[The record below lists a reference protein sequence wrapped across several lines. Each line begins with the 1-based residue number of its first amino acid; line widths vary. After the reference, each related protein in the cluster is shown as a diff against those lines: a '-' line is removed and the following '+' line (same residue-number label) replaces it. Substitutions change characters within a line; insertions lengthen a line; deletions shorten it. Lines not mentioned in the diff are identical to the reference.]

1 METLHPPL
9 DQFLDTL
16 DTLSSEELDRVEK
29 RVAAVREKKNGNAR
43 ALTLPPAPV
52 ASDFFAISFNEYL
65 AMPQAEREA
74 IDILAYKRY
83 SNWIEQ
89 ELNRHDARWILVCGG
104 KVIESG
110 PTLRS
115 YPRSQKLQAV
125 GEQYGLTPFVFLRGP
140 MIEESIWTVLPY
152 NDSYPS
158 LPITVAAEHENPLNL
173 KAKGLVL
180 EDADLDT
187 GSTNVMLDYEQ
198 LLENGIITDQVIE
211 KLHVHSHLNREFYYY
226 SRWIRIG
233 VTTETDEIIS
243 GVIEVLCVRD
253 WKKSPLRLVN
263 KSRQALVGRKPLY
276 ELPLRI
282 VLDGRKRT
290 TQILGQ

>member
-1 METLHPPL
+1 METQHPPL

-29 RVAAVREKKNGNAR
+29 RLASARGKKNGTPRIPA
-43 ALTLPPAPV
+43 PSPAPV
-52 ASDFFAISFNEYL
+52 AGDLFAISFNDYL
-65 AMPQAEREA
+65 AMPRGEREA
-74 IDILAYKRY
+74 IDIEAYEKY
-83 SNWIEQ
+83 ANWIEQ

-110 PTLRS
+110 PTLQS
-115 YPRSQKLQAV
+115 YPRAQKLQDA
-125 GEQYGLTPFVFLRGP
+125 GAQYGLIPFVFLRGP
-140 MIEESIWTVLPY
+140 MIEESIWAVLPY
-152 NDSYPS
+152 HDSYPS
-158 LPITVAAEHENPLNL
+158 LPIIVAAENESPLNF
-173 KAKGLVL
+173 KSKGLVI

-187 GSTNVMLDYEQ
+187 GATDVMLDYEQ
-198 LLENGIITDQVIE
+198 LSANGIIPDQVIE

-226 SRWIRIG
+226 SRWVRIG
-233 VTTETDEIIS
+233 VLTETDEIIS

-253 WKKSPLRLVN
+253 WKKSPLRVVN
-263 KSRQALVGRKPLY
+263 KSRQALVGRKLLY

-282 VLDGRKRT
+282 ELDGRKRI

>member
-1 METLHPPL
+1 METQLPPIE
-9 DQFLDTL
+9 QFLDTF
-16 DTLSSEELDRVEK
+16 DTLSSEDLERVEK
-29 RVAAVREKKNGNAR
+29 RLASAREKKNGNAR
-43 ALTLPPAPV
+43 ILASPPTPV
-52 ASDFFAISFNEYL
+52 ARDLFAISFNEYL
-65 AMPQAEREA
+65 AMLQAEREA

-83 SNWIEQ
+83 SNCIEQ

-140 MIEESIWTVLPY
+140 MIEESIWAVLPY

-158 LPITVAAEHENPLNL
+158 LPIIVAAENDNPLNL
-173 KAKGLVL
+173 KAKGMVID
-180 EDADLDT
+180 DADLDT
-187 GSTNVMLDYEQ
+187 GSTDVLLDYEQ
-198 LLENGIITDQVIE
+198 LLENGIITNQVIE
-211 KLHVHSHLNREFYYY
+211 KLHVHSHLNREFHYY
-226 SRWIRIG
+226 SRWVRIG
-233 VTTETDEIIS
+233 VITETDEIIS

-253 WKKSPLRLVN
+253 WKKSPLRVVN
-263 KSRQALVGRKPLY
+263 KSRQALVGRKLLY

-282 VLDGRKRT
+282 ALDGRKRT
-290 TQILGQ
+290 TEILGQ